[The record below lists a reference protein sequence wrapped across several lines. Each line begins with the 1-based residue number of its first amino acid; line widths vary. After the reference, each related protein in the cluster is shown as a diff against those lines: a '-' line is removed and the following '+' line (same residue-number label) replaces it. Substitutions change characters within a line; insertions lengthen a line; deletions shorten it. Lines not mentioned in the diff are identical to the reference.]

1 MRGSVSHRSQRRR
14 LACAKVRGRSSAE
27 REAPGVEHR
36 KPTVLVVDDEPALV
50 DVLEAY
56 LRDEG
61 FTVLRAAD
69 GRAAIDITL
78 AQRPDLVLLD
88 LNLPAVSGL
97 EAFREI
103 RAHSRIPVIM
113 LTARGTEID
122 RVVGLELGADDYVSK
137 PYSPREVVARVK
149 TVLRRHLA
157 SAGPAATQ
165 QRAARDIRRVGDLT
179 IDLTGHEIVR
189 DGTPIKVTPTEF
201 RLMCIFADHPGQVF
215 TRDHLI
221 ELISNDGG
229 EVFDRTLDRHIANL
243 RSKIE
248 PDPQHPRYVLTV
260 YGAGYKLADL
270 P

>member
-1 MRGSVSHRSQRRR
+1 M
-14 LACAKVRGRSSAE
+14 E
-27 REAPGVEHR
+27 ER

-56 LRDEG
+56 LHEDG
-61 FTVLRAAD
+61 FVVLRAAD
-69 GRAAIDITL
+69 GRAAIDVALT
-78 AQRPDLVLLD
+78 QHPDLVLLD
-88 LNLPAVSGL
+88 LNLPVISGL

-103 RAHSRIPVIM
+103 RAHSEVPIIM

-149 TVLRRHLA
+149 TVLRRHRA
-157 SAGPAATQ
+157 SAAPANQ
-165 QRAARDIRRVGDLT
+165 QRPAHDIRRVGDLT
-179 IDLTGHEIVR
+179 VDLTGHEIFR
-189 DGTPIKVTPTEF
+189 DGNPIKVTPTEY
-201 RLMCIFADHPGQVF
+201 RLLCIFADHPGQVF

-221 ELISNDGG
+221 EMISSDGG

-270 P
+270 T

>member
-1 MRGSVSHRSQRRR
+1 VVERSV
-14 LACAKVRGRSSAE
+14 
-27 REAPGVEHR
+27 
-36 KPTVLVVDDEPALV
+36 TILVVDDEPALV
-50 DVLEAY
+50 EVLEAY

-69 GRAAIDITL
+69 GRTAVDIAL
-78 AQRPDLVLLD
+78 SERPDLVLLD
-88 LNLPAVSGL
+88 LNLPRLSGL

-103 RAHSRIPVIM
+103 RAKLDVPIIM
-113 LTARGTEID
+113 LTARSGEVD

-149 TVLRRHLA
+149 TILRRRGA
-157 SAGPAATQ
+157 SIVSAEAPAKKPHEM
-165 QRAARDIRRVGDLT
+165 RSVGDLT
-179 IDLTGHEIVR
+179 VDRTAHEVR
-189 DGTPIKVTPTEF
+189 RSGEQIKLTPTEY
-201 RLMCIFADHPGQVF
+201 RLLGIFLDHPGQVF

-221 ELISNDGG
+221 ELISTDGG

-248 PDPQHPRYVLTV
+248 VDPQHPRYIITV
-260 YGAGYKLADL
+260 YGIGYKVVDL